1 MNQNFYV
8 YEHLKLSDNSVFY
21 VGKGCKNR
29 AFRKSNRNQHWHN
42 TVNKHGYKV
51 NFIVKNVSEELSLL
65 AEVERID
72 QLKRL
77 NVKLC
82 NQTDGGDGVSG
93 YVATKETRLKL
104 SIANAGKKPSAEAIR
119 KMSMFHKGRPK
130 SEETKQ
136 KIRNANLGRKVSEEI
151 RHKIS
156 IGKSKPVIC
165 FDTNEIFK
173 NASEASVAKNVNK
186 TSINR
191 ACQGVRKTAGGMRWG
206 YK

>member
-1 MNQNFYV
+1 MNQNFYI

-21 VGKGCKNR
+21 VGKGCNRR
-29 AFRKSNRNQHWHN
+29 AFQKANRNQHWHN
-42 TVNKHGYKV
+42 IVKKHGYKV
-51 NFIVKNVSEELSLL
+51 NFIAKNLTEELALL
-65 AEVERID
+65 AEIEKID

-82 NQTDGGDGVSG
+82 NQTNGGDGVSG

-104 SIANAGKKPSAEAIR
+104 SIANTGKKPSAEAIR
-119 KMSMFHKGRPK
+119 KMSMFHKGRAK

-136 KIRNANLGRKVSEEI
+136 KIRAANLGKKRSEEV
-151 RHKIS
+151 RLKIS

-165 FDTNEIFK
+165 FDTNEIF
-173 NASEASVAKNVNK
+173 NNTEEASIAKNINK